1 MRRLSSPLY
10 DLSSLTHLRNSTFL
24 QYFAPKIRTLTFD
37 NRCFMN
43 FFQKSIRYLRSLIHF
58 SDEIDYENAS
68 ASIRKNIAFRGTNVF
83 ILACAIIIASV
94 GLNVNSIPVI
104 IGAMLISPVMGPILG
119 FGLGLGTEDNDL
131 VKASLKNFGIMVA
144 ISIIASSLFFLLSPL
159 SLANPSE
166 LLARTKPTIYD
177 VLIALF
183 GGLAGIIE
191 TSRKD
196 KGTVISGV
204 AIATAL
210 MPPLCTVGYGIS
222 ILNWSYI
229 IGALYLFLINSI
241 FIALATF
248 LAVKYFRFPI
258 TANDES
264 HTHLPRKW
272 VIAILLIVIV
282 PSIISAI
289 SVVKEN
295 NFNIHAEKLVSDNK
309 NLGKCFIY
317 DHKATYS
324 RKSPTL
330 ELFLAGETLTEET
343 KEKLY
348 KEAEE
353 YGITRSQIIFHED
366 ATSMRQELSET
377 EIIKGIY
384 EHNDRQIKRLND
396 SITKLETLL
405 SDYKNKEIPVGA
417 VSKELFAQYP
427 SITSLSLTQG
437 SMVDAKG
444 NQTEQIVAFVTSNK
458 PIDDEMHDRIERWLK
473 VRLGNENVMVVSQ
486 KE

>member
-1 MRRLSSPLY
+1 MKNFFRRLL
-10 DLSSLTHLRNSTFL
+10 
-24 QYFAPKIRTLTFD
+24 I
-37 NRCFMN
+37 
-43 FFQKSIRYLRSLIHF
+43 YLRSIIHL

-68 ASIRKNIAFRGTNVF
+68 TSIRKNITFKGTNVF

-104 IGAMLISPVMGPILG
+104 IGAMLVSPVMGPIIG
-119 FGLGLGTEDNDL
+119 FGLGLGTEDARLLKD
-131 VKASLKNFGIMVA
+131 SLKNFGVMVG

-166 LLARTKPTIYD
+166 LLARTNPTVYD

-191 TSRKD
+191 ISRKD

-222 ILNWSYI
+222 IWNWSFVL
-229 IGALYLFLINSI
+229 GALYLFTINSI

-248 LAVKYFRFPI
+248 ITVKYFRFPVVVS
-258 TANDES
+258 DEQRI
-264 HTHLPRKW
+264 HLPKSAFY
-272 VIAILLIVIV
+272 IILLVVIV

-295 NFNIHAEKLVSDNK
+295 NFKIHAERVVNENK

-324 RKSPTL
+324 RKDPKL
-330 ELFLAGETLTEET
+330 ELFLAGETLTDEA
-343 KEKLY
+343 KERLY
-348 KEAEE
+348 NSAEE
-353 YGITRSQIIFHED
+353 YGITRSQIVFHED
-366 ATSMRQELSET
+366 ATSMRQEFSEK
-377 EIIKGIY
+377 EIVKGIY
-384 EHNDRQIKRLND
+384 EQTDKQIKALND
-396 SITKLETLL
+396 SITKLTATL
-405 SDYKNKEIPVGA
+405 SDYQSKEIPVEA

-427 SITSLSLTQG
+427 DITEVSLSQG
-437 SMVDAKG
+437 SALHSADSIA
-444 NQTEQIVAFVTSNK
+444 TEQIIAFITTDK
-458 PIDDEMHDRIERWLK
+458 PMNAELHDRIERWLR
-473 VRLGNENVMVVSQ
+473 VRLNNENVTVINQVE
-486 KE
+486 K

>member
-1 MRRLSSPLY
+1 MK
-10 DLSSLTHLRNSTFL
+10 D
-24 QYFAPKIRTLTFD
+24 
-37 NRCFMN
+37 
-43 FFQKSIRYLRSLIHF
+43 FFHRVLVYLKKLIHL

-68 ASIRKNIAFRGTNVF
+68 ASIRKNIAFKGTNVY

-104 IGAMLISPVMGPILG
+104 IGAMLVSPVMGPILG

-131 VKASLKNFGIMVA
+131 VKNSLKNFGVMVG

-166 LLARTKPTIYD
+166 LLARTNPTIYD

-196 KGTVISGV
+196 KGSVITGV

-222 ILNWSYI
+222 IWKGSVI
-229 IGALYLFLINSI
+229 FGALYLFTINSI

-248 LAVKYFRFPI
+248 ATVKYFRFPVVEN
-258 TANDES
+258 TDE
-264 HTHLPRKW
+264 TRRRLPKGW
-272 VIAILLIVIV
+272 LVAILIIVIV

-289 SVVKEN
+289 SVIKEN
-295 NFNIHAEKLVSDNK
+295 NFKIHAEKVVTDNK

-324 RKSPTL
+324 RKDSKL
-330 ELFLAGETLTEET
+330 ELFLAGETLTDEA
-343 KEKLY
+343 KERLY
-348 KEAEE
+348 QDAEQ
-353 YGITRSQIIFHED
+353 YSITRNQIVFHED
-366 ATSMRQELSET
+366 ATSMRQEISET
-377 EIIKGIY
+377 EMMKGFF
-384 EHNDRQIKRLND
+384 EHTDQQIKALND
-396 SITKLETLL
+396 SIGKLDAALNT
-405 SDYKNKEIPVGA
+405 YKDKELPVED
-417 VSKELFAQYP
+417 VSKELFAQY
-427 SITSLSLTQG
+427 SKITSLSLTRG
-437 SMVDAKG
+437 SSFNAE
-444 NQTEQIVAFVTSNK
+444 NESETEQIIAFVTSSQPLTEDQK
-458 PIDDEMHDRIERWLK
+458 DRIEGWLK
-473 VRLGNENVMVVSQ
+473 VRLKNENILVVSQ
-486 KE
+486 VEE

>member
-1 MRRLSSPLY
+1 MKNIFR
-10 DLSSLTHLRNSTFL
+10 
-24 QYFAPKIRTLTFD
+24 KILV
-37 NRCFMN
+37 
-43 FFQKSIRYLRSLIHF
+43 YLRSLIHL

-68 ASIRKNIAFRGTNVF
+68 ASIRKNIAFKGTNVF

-119 FGLGLGTEDNDL
+119 FGLGLGTEDNHL
-131 VKASLKNFGIMVA
+131 VKNSLKNFGVMVG

-166 LLARTKPTIYD
+166 LLARTNPTIYD

-196 KGTVISGV
+196 KGSVITGV

-222 ILNWSYI
+222 IWKGSVI
-229 IGALYLFLINSI
+229 FGALYLFLINSI

-248 LAVKYFRFPI
+248 AAVKYFRFPI
-258 TANDES
+258 VETTDET
-264 HTHLPRKW
+264 HKHLPRKW
-272 VIAILLIVIV
+272 VYAILLIVIV

-295 NFNIHAEKLVSDNK
+295 NFNIHAEKVVTENK

-324 RKSPTL
+324 RKDSKL
-330 ELFLAGETLTEET
+330 ELFLAGETLTDEA
-343 KEKLY
+343 KQKIY
-348 KEAEE
+348 KSAEE
-353 YGITRSQIIFHED
+353 YGITRSQIVFHED
-366 ATSMRQELSET
+366 ATSMRQEFSEV
-377 EIIKGIY
+377 EIVKGIY
-384 EHNDRQIKRLND
+384 EQTDKQIKQLND
-396 SITKLETLL
+396 SIAKLGQQL
-405 SDYKNKEIPVGA
+405 SEYKANELPVEA
-417 VSKELFAQYP
+417 VSKELFAQY
-427 SITSLSLTQG
+427 SHITGLSLTQG
-437 SMVDAKG
+437 SSINSGQDGKV
-444 NQTEQIVAFVTSNK
+444 EQIVAFVTSDESLT
-458 PIDDEMHDRIERWLK
+458 DDQKERIERWLK
-473 VRLGNENVMVVSQ
+473 VRLNNENVKVVCQ
-486 KE
+486 IAP

>member
-1 MRRLSSPLY
+1 MKNIIRRIL
-10 DLSSLTHLRNSTFL
+10 
-24 QYFAPKIRTLTFD
+24 I
-37 NRCFMN
+37 
-43 FFQKSIRYLRSLIHF
+43 YLKSLIHI

-68 ASIRKNIAFRGTNVF
+68 TSIRKNIAFKGTNVF

-104 IGAMLISPVMGPILG
+104 IGAMLVSPVMGPILG

-131 VKASLKNFGIMVA
+131 VKNSLKNFGVMVG
-144 ISIIASSLFFLLSPL
+144 ISIIASTLFFLLSPL

-166 LLARTKPTIYD
+166 LLARTNPTIYD

-222 ILNWSYI
+222 IGNWGYAL
-229 IGALYLFLINSI
+229 GALYLFTINSI

-248 LAVKYFRFPI
+248 AAVKYFQFPLFE
-258 TANDES
+258 TSES
-264 HTHLPRKW
+264 RKRLPKRW
-272 VIAILLIVIV
+272 VVVILLIVII

-289 SVVKEN
+289 TVVKEN
-295 NFNIHAEKLVSDNK
+295 NFKIHAEKVVAENN

-324 RKSPTL
+324 RKSPKL
-330 ELFLAGETLTEET
+330 ELFLAGEKLTDDA
-343 KEKLY
+343 KERLY
-348 KEAEE
+348 KDAEQ
-353 YGITRSQIIFHED
+353 YGITRSQIVFHED
-366 ATSMRQELSET
+366 ATNMRQDISET
-377 EIIKGIY
+377 EMMKGFL
-384 EHNDRQIKRLND
+384 EHTDLQIKALND
-396 SITKLETLL
+396 SIYKLDAALNV
-405 SDYKNKEIPVGA
+405 YKEKELPVEA
-417 VSKELFAQYP
+417 VSKELFAQY
-427 SITSLSLTQG
+427 STITSLSLTRG
-437 SMVDAKG
+437 SSFNAE
-444 NQTEQIVAFVTSNK
+444 NQNETEQIVAFVTSDE
-458 PIDDEMHDRIERWLK
+458 PLTDDQKDRIERWMK
-473 VRLGNENVMVVSQ
+473 VRLGSDNILLICGE
-486 KE
+486 